1 MRRGSLLFSQR
12 VRFHV
17 GKRESIYRCMLTILI
32 LTLFSFWLF
41 SFFPSHSFLFLFPGF
56 SFQIPISQSRFPF
69 FSPPSVHGKTLFY
82 SACRDRILLFYPLT
96 SFIWFGCI
104 SQPSLFCLCTTPHH
118 QTKKGILFAWL
129 SWHLFLL
136 RSRFSLSPYPSWHA
150 PSGSNSAC
158 LFWVVSHLN
167 RTPPRNSLSR
177 NLKNRFFPY
186 PYHQT
191 MSSESLT
198 LDHTMPCIGWV
209 RRWCQ
214 GLARVFLP
222 YVSKICLLPIRLPWS
237 GGLPA

>member
-1 MRRGSLLFSQR
+1 MHRGSLWFSQR
-12 VRFHV
+12 ARFHE
-17 GKRESIYRCMLTILI
+17 GERESIYRCMPTILI
-32 LTLFSFWLF
+32 LTLFSFF
-41 SFFPSHSFLFLFPGF
+41 SSHSFLFLFPGF
-56 SFQIPISQSRFPF
+56 YSPIPISSSRFLF
-69 FSPPSVHGKTLFY
+69 FSPPPFHGKTLFY
-82 SACRDRILLFYPLT
+82 SACCDRILLFQPLT
-96 SFIWFGCI
+96 SFVQSRCT
-104 SQPSLFCLCTTPHH
+104 SQPSLFRLCATPHH

-129 SWHLFLL
+129 PWHPFLL
-136 RSRFSLSPYPSWHA
+136 RFGFFLSPYPSWHT

-167 RTPPRNSLSR
+167 RTPPRNSLSW